1 MTGVRKVKLS
11 ITLSA
16 DLVRALDRQAAAGAG
31 RTRSS
36 VLESWLRS
44 VERSHRARALE
55 EAVAAYYDSLDDEAR
70 DDDESLSRALTGAA
84 RRVHFDPPAVRRRRS
99 A

>member
-1 MTGVRKVKLS
+1 MSVVRKVKLS

-16 DLVRALDRQAAAGAG
+16 DLVRALDRQASAGSG

-44 VERSHRARALE
+44 VERSHRARALDQ
-55 EAVAAYYDSLDDEAR
+55 AVAAYYDALDDEAR
-70 DDDESLSRALTGAA
+70 DDDESLSTALTGAA
-84 RRVHFDPPAVRRRRS
+84 RRVRVDPPAVRRRRS